1 MLNKEKQMEKFDIKK
16 YRSAGRP
23 KFEWEKH
30 WQTGEPVRYATPR
43 ASLFHGIPVKHR
55 DEVLRLM
62 RGAGIA
68 VHLFYRGSR
77 KNKKYNRQSMCDRA
91 NAETFAVYLR

>member
-1 MLNKEKQMEKFDIKK
+1 MFDIRD

-23 KFEWEKH
+23 KFERANRNSQFEDLR
-30 WQTGEPVRYATPR
+30 QEVYPMPR
-43 ASLFHGIPVKHR
+43 ASLFHGIPIEYR
-55 DEVLRLM
+55 DEVLARM
-62 RGAGIA
+62 RVAGIS

-77 KNKKYNRQSMCDRA
+77 KNKKWNRQSMCDRA